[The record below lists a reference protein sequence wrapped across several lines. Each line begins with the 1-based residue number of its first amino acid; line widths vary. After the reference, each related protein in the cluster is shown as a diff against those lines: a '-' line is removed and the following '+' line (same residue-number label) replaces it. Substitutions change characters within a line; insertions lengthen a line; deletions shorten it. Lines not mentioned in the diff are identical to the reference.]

1 MIDKN
6 IGKTFNRLTILEI
19 DNDKIVEKK
28 KKKVK
33 KIRKYYKCK
42 CSCGKI

>member
-19 DNDKIVEKK
+19 DNDKIVEQKK
-28 KKKVK
+28 LLKHLLILKDKNLLK
-33 KIRKYYKCK
+33 
-42 CSCGKI
+42 S